1 MMFYNGFN
9 LMIDILLGLSVWF
22 FTRKS
27 ISEWYYSKGVV
38 ETLEGIDEEKIISYI
53 DQDKEKVWRLPCDDG
68 TSMKIV
74 TGLDKRYNLTPA
86 GLEALEASR
95 REHDLNLRK

>member
-38 ETLEGIDEEKIISYI
+38 ETLEGIDDESIHTYT
-53 DQDKEKVWRLPCDDG
+53 DLDGDKVWCLPCDDG
-68 TSMKIV
+68 SIMEIV
-74 TGLDKRYNLTPA
+74 TGMDKRYNLTPA